1 MRDDV
6 NRTIKLRSRPVGEI
20 DDSVFELSE
29 EEVPEPGEGQALV
42 RNLCLSLDPTNRVWI
57 SDTPS
62 YLPPV
67 GIGDVMRGLGVGRVV
82 SSKSD
87 DYAEGSLV
95 SGLLGWQDYALVGEG
110 TSAVGTPVPS
120 DIEVPVEMLV
130 GVLGITGITAYYGIE
145 EIGQPQEG
153 ETVVIS
159 AAAGAVGSIAGQL
172 AKIRGARAVG
182 IVGSDEK
189 AEWITGELGFNAAV
203 NRRSPDWR
211 EQLAAACPGGIDV
224 DFENAGGEI
233 MDTVFGML
241 NFHARVVL
249 CGLIS
254 QYNAEA
260 PPPGPSNFP
269 ALLSNRVKLQ
279 GFIILDYLDHFPQAT
294 AKLAQWVAEGKIRY
308 RDTTVEGLEN
318 APGALRML
326 FDGENV
332 GKLLVKVADDAAMA
346 AV

>member
-203 NRRSPDWR
+203 NRRSPPAR
-211 EQLAAACPGGIDV
+211 GESTSTSKTQAARSWTPCSAC
-224 DFENAGGEI
+224 
-233 MDTVFGML
+233 
-241 NFHARVVL
+241 
-249 CGLIS
+249 
-254 QYNAEA
+254 
-260 PPPGPSNFP
+260 
-269 ALLSNRVKLQ
+269 
-279 GFIILDYLDHFPQAT
+279 
-294 AKLAQWVAEGKIRY
+294 
-308 RDTTVEGLEN
+308 
-318 APGALRML
+318 
-326 FDGENV
+326 
-332 GKLLVKVADDAAMA
+332 
-346 AV
+346 